1 MSFMMEMGASLDDI
15 FDAATEAG
23 RELVEDGE
31 MSAETL
37 RIISRELMPMEM
49 YVQSINQYFQ
59 QALEA
64 L

>member
-15 FDAATEAG
+15 FDAAKEAG

-37 RIISRELMPMEM
+37 SIISRELMPMEM
-49 YVQSINQYFQ
+49 YVQSVNQYFQ